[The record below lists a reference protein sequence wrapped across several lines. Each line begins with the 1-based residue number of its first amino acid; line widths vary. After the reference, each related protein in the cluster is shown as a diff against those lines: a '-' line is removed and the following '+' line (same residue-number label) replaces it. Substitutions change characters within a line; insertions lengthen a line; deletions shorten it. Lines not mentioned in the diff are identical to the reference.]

1 MERAYRAQSV
11 FQLRESRVVTPEV
24 IYNSTSGKPL
34 ENYPDA
40 VFEGKRV
47 FRIVPDEAKSRAEKT
62 GWDRLSG

>member
-40 VFEGKRV
+40 VFEGKRQAQWV
-47 FRIVPDEAKSRAEKT
+47 T
-62 GWDRLSG
+62 L